1 MEDMSVEDMEMCKEA
16 GIFSNF
22 TTYPKEPEKWNIFS
36 HISKQNLSQSST
48 IAATLDSELV
58 SPKETGRKEHLPSSS
73 HQTVATPY
81 GEP

>member
-36 HISKQNLSQSST
+36 HISKQKLS
-48 IAATLDSELV
+48 
-58 SPKETGRKEHLPSSS
+58 
-73 HQTVATPY
+73 
-81 GEP
+81 